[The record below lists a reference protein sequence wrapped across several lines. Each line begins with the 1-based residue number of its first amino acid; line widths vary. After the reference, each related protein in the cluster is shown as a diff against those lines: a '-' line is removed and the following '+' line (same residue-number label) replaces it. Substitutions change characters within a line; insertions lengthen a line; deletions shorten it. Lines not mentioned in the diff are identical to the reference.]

1 MTHFLQFLLLEML
14 FVFAVNQFL
23 KVQDGG
29 E

>member
-14 FVFAVNQFL
+14 FVFAMNLFL
-23 KVQDGG
+23 QVQDSG